1 MGNRGKPYVYGVMPP
16 AEKDVT
22 DSGKHSH
29 AGEEPV
35 RAAIVTVSDGV
46 SHGSRRDD
54 SGERAQAILEAA
66 SFEVAERTVVPD
78 EKHEITAALRAAC
91 DNGVDV
97 VVTTGGTGFG
107 PRDVTPEATLP
118 LLDREAPGVAELMR
132 SAGLAKTPLA
142 ALSRGVAGARGETL
156 IVNLPGSPKGVS
168 ESLGALAPIL
178 GHAVALLRG
187 QTEHGSASRVHRK
200 DPAGPGGF
208 GHEHRHGH
216 GHETHERPPDAHA
229 SAADTVV
236 ATVVETEGAPPCRV
250 GQRLTMGSRG
260 PLEGTLGC
268 AEIDESALRDVT
280 ELLRTGSPGT
290 RVYEHELGRVK
301 VYLEPHLGPPRLMV
315 WSATPVALELM
326 KLATALGYHVV
337 LVESRSERITAEHE
351 GVAHETVAAASGTD
365 LDTKTD
371 AVLTDHDS
379 PDVNRALGLLLR
391 SPARFIGIM
400 GSARHMGPHFEA
412 LVAEGFTN
420 DDLGRIETPVGLD
433 IGGRTPVEIAL
444 SIAGGLVAAR
454 SGRAGGRM
462 ASNRRAQPGS
472 VAS

>member
-1 MGNRGKPYVYGVMPP
+1 MPP
-16 AEKDVT
+16 SENEVSH
-22 DSGKHSH
+22 SGTQPH
-29 AGEEPV
+29 AGAEPA

-66 SFEVAERTVVPD
+66 SFEIAQRTVVPD
-78 EKHEITAALRAAC
+78 EKHEITTALRAAC
-91 DNGVDV
+91 DNGVDL

-132 SAGLAKTPLA
+132 AAGLAKTPLA
-142 ALSRGVAGARGETL
+142 ALSRGIAGARGETL

-168 ESLGALAPIL
+168 ESLGALTPIL

-187 QTEHGSASRVHRK
+187 QTEHGAASRVNRK
-200 DPAGPGGF
+200 DPAAPGGA

-216 GHETHERPPDAHA
+216 EPETRERPAAHA
-229 SAADTVV
+229 PAPDTVV

-250 GQRLTMGSRG
+250 GQRLTMAARG
-260 PLEGTLGC
+260 PREGTLGC
-268 AEIDESALRDVT
+268 AEIDEAALRDVS
-280 ELLRTGSPGT
+280 ELLGSGSPAT
-290 RVYEHELGRVK
+290 RVYEHELGTVK
-301 VYLEPHLGPPRLMV
+301 VYLEPHLAPPRLLV

-326 KLATALGYHVV
+326 KLADPLGYHVV
-337 LVESRSERITAEHE
+337 LVESRSERITAAHE
-351 GVAHETVAAASGTD
+351 RVAHETVAAASGTD
-365 LDTKTD
+365 LDSRTD

-412 LVAEGFTN
+412 LVAEGFTD

-433 IGGRTPVEIAL
+433 IGGRNPVEIAL

-454 SGRAGGRM
+454 SGRSGGRL
-462 ASNRRAQPGS
+462 ATRRRPQPGS

>member
-1 MGNRGKPYVYGVMPP
+1 VGNRGKPYVYGVVPP
-16 AEKDVT
+16 SEDEIGNARNQP
-22 DSGKHSH
+22 G
-29 AGEEPV
+29 AGEEPA

-46 SHGSRRDD
+46 SQGTRRDD
-54 SGERAQAILEAA
+54 SGERAREILEAA

-78 EKHEITAALRAAC
+78 EKDAIAAALRAAC
-91 DNGVDV
+91 DDGVDL

-132 SAGLAKTPLA
+132 AAGLAKTPLA

-168 ESLGALAPIL
+168 ESLGALTPIL

-187 QTEHGSASRVHRK
+187 RTEHGAASRVH
-200 DPAGPGGF
+200 PAGTGGPP
-208 GHEHRHGH
+208 HEHRHE
-216 GHETHERPPDAHA
+216 HETQERPP
-229 SAADTVV
+229 AARAAAPDTVV

-250 GQRLTMGSRG
+250 GQRLTMTSRG

-268 AEIDESALRDVT
+268 AEIDEAALRDVN
-280 ELLRTGSPGT
+280 ELLGSGSPAT
-290 RVYEHELGRVK
+290 RAYEHELGTVK

-326 KLATALGYHVV
+326 KLASALGYHIV
-337 LVESRSERITAEHE
+337 LVESRAERITAAHE
-351 GVAHETVAAASGTD
+351 REAHETVSVASETD
-365 LDTKTD
+365 LDSRTD

-379 PDVNRALGLLLR
+379 PDVKPALGALLR

-400 GSARHMGPHFEA
+400 GSARHMGPHLEA
-412 LVAEGFTN
+412 LVAEGFTD

-433 IGGRTPVEIAL
+433 IGGRDPVEIAL

-454 SGRAGGRM
+454 SGRSGGRL
-462 ASNRRAQPGS
+462 ASNRRTQPGS